1 VKWREACRG
10 RACVRC
16 GVNDG
21 TTVPAHYTGVRRQAY
36 GGGFGVKVSDVCVAP
51 LCMRCHAEMDG
62 ARDKAGR
69 WEHSEEFQH
78 LILLHLVNLDAEGL
92 L

>member
-1 VKWREACRG
+1 
-10 RACVRC
+10 
-16 GVNDG
+16 
-21 TTVPAHYTGVRRQAY
+21 
-36 GGGFGVKVSDVCVAP
+36 
-51 LCMRCHAEMDG
+51 MDG

-78 LILLHLVNLDAEGL
+78 MILLHLVNLDAEGL